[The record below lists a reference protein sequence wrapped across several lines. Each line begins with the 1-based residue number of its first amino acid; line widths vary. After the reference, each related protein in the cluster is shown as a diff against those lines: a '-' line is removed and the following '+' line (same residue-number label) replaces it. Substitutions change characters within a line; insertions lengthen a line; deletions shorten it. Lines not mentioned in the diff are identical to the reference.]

1 MLRIETTIAE
11 LVGELTKEVHRLKN
25 TKTEMNREPI
35 CNNIY
40 ALSESIKDL
49 MEVTKSVHD
58 A

>member
-1 MLRIETTIAE
+1 MLRIETTITE

-35 CNNIY
+35 CNNIF

-49 MEVTKSVHD
+49 MEVTKSVHN

>member
-1 MLRIETTIAE
+1 MLRIETTITE

-40 ALSESIKDL
+40 ALSESIKGL
-49 MEVTKSVHD
+49 TEVTKSVHD

>member
-11 LVGELTKEVHRLKN
+11 LVGELTKEVHRLKT

>member
-1 MLRIETTIAE
+1 MLRIEATITE
-11 LVGELTKEVHRLKN
+11 LVGELTKEVNRLKN

-49 MEVTKSVHD
+49 TEVTKSVHD
-58 A
+58 V

>member
-11 LVGELTKEVHRLKN
+11 LVGELTKEVHRLKS

>member
-11 LVGELTKEVHRLKN
+11 LVGELTKEVHRLKT

-35 CNNIY
+35 CNNIF

-49 MEVTKSVHD
+49 MEVTKSVHN

>member
-1 MLRIETTIAE
+1 MLRIETTITE
-11 LVGELTKEVHRLKN
+11 LVGELTKEVNRLKT
-25 TKTEMNREPI
+25 TKIEINRELI

-49 MEVTKSVHD
+49 TEVTKSVHD

>member
-1 MLRIETTIAE
+1 MLRIETTVTE

-25 TKTEMNREPI
+25 TKTEMNREVV

-49 MEVTKSVHD
+49 VEVTKSVHD

>member
-1 MLRIETTIAE
+1 MLRIETTISE
-11 LVGELTKEVHRLKN
+11 LVGELTKEVHRLKT

>member
-1 MLRIETTIAE
+1 MLRIETTVTE
-11 LVGELTKEVHRLKN
+11 LIGELTKEVHRLKN
-25 TKTEMNREPI
+25 TKTEMNREVV

-49 MEVTKSVHD
+49 TEVTKSVHD

>member
-1 MLRIETTIAE
+1 MLRIEPTITE
-11 LVGELTKEVHRLKN
+11 LVGELTKEVHRLKT

-49 MEVTKSVHD
+49 MEVTKSVHN

>member
-1 MLRIETTIAE
+1 MLRIETTVTE

-25 TKTEMNREPI
+25 TKTEMNREVV

-49 MEVTKSVHD
+49 TEVTKSVHN

>member
-1 MLRIETTIAE
+1 MLRIDVTITE

-49 MEVTKSVHD
+49 MEVTKSVHN

>member
-1 MLRIETTIAE
+1 MLRIETTVTE

-25 TKTEMNREPI
+25 TKAEMNREVV

-49 MEVTKSVHD
+49 TEVTKSVHN

>member
-1 MLRIETTIAE
+1 MLRIDITITE

-49 MEVTKSVHD
+49 TEVTKSVHD

>member
-11 LVGELTKEVHRLKN
+11 LVGELTKEVHRLKT

-49 MEVTKSVHD
+49 TEVAKSVHN

>member
-1 MLRIETTIAE
+1 MLRIETAISE
-11 LVGELTKEVHRLKN
+11 LVGELTKEVHRLKT

-49 MEVTKSVHD
+49 TEVTKSVHD

>member
-1 MLRIETTIAE
+1 MLRIEATITE

-25 TKTEMNREPI
+25 TKTEMKREVV
-35 CNNIY
+35 CGNIY

-49 MEVTKSVHD
+49 TEVTKSVHD

>member
-1 MLRIETTIAE
+1 MLRNESTITE
-11 LVGELTKEVHRLKN
+11 LVGELTKEVHRLKS

-40 ALSESIKDL
+40 DLSISIKEL
-49 MEVTKSVHD
+49 TEVTKSVHN

>member
-1 MLRIETTIAE
+1 MLRIEATITE

-25 TKTEMNREPI
+25 TKTEMNREVV
-35 CNNIY
+35 CGNIY

-49 MEVTKSVHD
+49 TEVTKSVHD

>member
-1 MLRIETTIAE
+1 MLRIETTISE